1 MASNLTTILR
11 GLLNGKWFDHSPD
24 LSLPEWHLFDSQ
36 ICSTLS
42 EWEHVTE
49 RFENATHYSEKA
61 LYKLLK
67 NHIVPVVVADLRV
80 GRPDGVCFLWLKQCL
95 GN

>member
-1 MASNLTTILR
+1 MGNGLIALMIPPYHRGAYLT
-11 GLLNGKWFDHSPD
+11 P
-24 LSLPEWHLFDSQ
+24 Q

-42 EWEHVTE
+42 EWEHISE
-49 RFENATHYSEKA
+49 RFENAIHYSEKA

-67 NHIVPVVVADLRV
+67 NHIAPAVVADLQV
-80 GRPDGVCFLWLKQCL
+80 SQPGGVYFLLLKQCL

>member
-1 MASNLTTILR
+1 MGDGLTARLI
-11 GLLNGKWFDHSPD
+11 
-24 LSLPEWHLFDSQ
+24 SLCNHGSHLTLQ

-42 EWEHVTE
+42 DWEHITE
-49 RFENATHYSEKA
+49 RFRNATHYSEKA

-67 NHIVPVVVADLRV
+67 NHIAPVVVADLRV
-80 GRPDGVCFLWLKQCL
+80 GETPIVCPFVLVLLKLCL

>member
-1 MASNLTTILR
+1 MGNGLPPRVVSPYQNGAYLTL
-11 GLLNGKWFDHSPD
+11 
-24 LSLPEWHLFDSQ
+24 Q

-42 EWEHVTE
+42 EWEHIAE

-67 NHIVPVVVADLRV
+67 NHVVPAVVGDLRV
-80 GRPDGVCFLWLKQCL
+80 GQHVCVCFLLLKQCL

>member
-1 MASNLTTILR
+1 MGDGLTTRLTS
-11 GLLNGKWFDHSPD
+11 LYKNCTHSTP
-24 LSLPEWHLFDSQ
+24 Q

-42 EWEHVTE
+42 EWEHIPE
-49 RFENATHYSEKA
+49 RFKNATHYSEKA

-67 NHIVPVVVADLRV
+67 NHIVPAVVADLRV
-80 GRPDGVCFLWLKQCL
+80 SKATSVCRFVPLERCL

>member
-1 MASNLTTILR
+1 MGNGLTTHLISPYQ
-11 GLLNGKWFDHSPD
+11 NGAD
-24 LSLPEWHLFDSQ
+24 LTLQ

-42 EWEHVTE
+42 EWEHIAE

-67 NHIVPVVVADLRV
+67 NHIAPAVVEDLRV
-80 GRPDGVCFLWLKQCL
+80 GQPNGACFCC
-95 GN
+95 